1 MNGIT
6 TIKAEELANAKAK
19 LKGILFVLW
28 KDLRPLLIL
37 QSTRLSKICQRIF
50 YTNYLKSIDNVTIAD
65 AQNAAK
71 TNILPN
77 QSRIFIAGKAADIS
91 EGLEKLGY
99 PVNYYDKD
107 ANKIEKPATKK

>member
-1 MNGIT
+1 M
-6 TIKAEELANAKAK
+6 
-19 LKGILFVLW
+19 
-28 KDLRPLLIL
+28 LRML
-37 QSTRLSKICQRIF
+37 Q
-50 YTNYLKSIDNVTIAD
+50 
-65 AQNAAK
+65 K

-107 ANKIEKPATKK
+107 ANKIEKPATKKSRCQCICSQHC